1 MKNIISLLQ
10 TLGFTQY
17 ESQAYLALLQQSN
30 VTGYE
35 LAKNSGIPPSKIY
48 QILNKLIDREMVL
61 VIDSEPK
68 KYLPIRPDKILGRL
82 KDEYLETVDE
92 LSNKLNKVYAEEAL
106 ADNYIWH
113 ITDYEQIIRKLRQFI
128 EEARNTIY
136 LSVWDDE
143 VDEIREALHN
153 AFKKGI
159 IITAVHF
166 GQKLLGFGTEYP
178 HGREHHIRL
187 ARGGRRVTLI
197 IDDRVVVVGHFSED
211 GQSNAAWTANPG
223 LVLLAK
229 DYITHDIYTIRIQDR
244 YGEEAVKLFEN
255 V

>member
-10 TLGFTQY
+10 TLGFSQY

-30 VTGYE
+30 VSGYE
-35 LAKNSGIPPSKIY
+35 LAKNSGIPASKIY
-48 QILNKLIDREMVL
+48 QILNRLVDRELVL

-68 KYLPIRPDKILGRL
+68 KYLPVPPDNFLGRL
-82 KDEYLETVDE
+82 KDNYQTTIDE
-92 LSNKLNKVYAEEAL
+92 LTRKLNKVYAEEAL

-113 ITDYEQIIRKLRQFI
+113 IAEYENIIRKLNQFI
-128 EEARNTIY
+128 EEAKNSLY

-143 VDEIREALHN
+143 VDPIRDTL
-153 AFKKGI
+153 KKAEKRGVK
-159 IITAVHF
+159 ITVVHF
-166 GQKLLGFGTEYP
+166 GQKLLGIGTEFP

-187 ARGGRRVTLI
+187 ARGGRRITLI
-197 IDDRVVVVGHFSED
+197 IDDRIVIVGHFSEE
-211 GQSNAAWTANPG
+211 GGSNAAWTANPG
-223 LVLLAK
+223 LVLLAR
-229 DYITHDIYTIRIQDR
+229 DYINHDIYTIRIQDK